1 MKVDIA
7 VYLVVMIISVEVD
20 IAVYLSIMIISD

>member
-7 VYLVVMIISVEVD
+7 VYLAVMIISVEVD